1 MSSTERVVVLATNG
15 EDAPDRV
22 LPAYLVAVA
31 ALEQGREVVM
41 FLTGDGVRLALAGYA
56 DRIRAGKEPPV
67 ARVHARFAEHG
78 GRFFVCPI
86 CFKERDLDEAELV
99 PNAEL
104 KGATPLLEFSV
115 PGTVTFSY

>member
-1 MSSTERVVVLATNG
+1 MSDAERVVVLATNG
-15 EDAPDRV
+15 ESAPDRV

-41 FLTGDGVRLALAGYA
+41 FLTGDGVRLALEGYA
-56 DRIRAGKEPPV
+56 DGIRAGKEPPV
-67 ARVHARFAEHG
+67 ARVHAQFAEHG

-86 CFKERDLDEAELV
+86 CFKERELDEADLV

-104 KGATPLLEFSV
+104 KGATPLLEFST

>member
-67 ARVHARFAEHG
+67 ARVHAQFAEHG